1 MLVLITI
8 LAPILAIASVIL
20 AHQYN
25 ISPVNAITYLFLSI
39 VENYNTPNTLALISF
54 KTLKVTPSGSSSSI
68 THISSGPVDVNI
80 SEGFYSESLVNFL
93 AIYNLSMFFVISSN
107 INDSLMFAGEIIDSN
122 TIVNGENNAVCFFI
136 ILYHLPCLE

>member
-1 MLVLITI
+1 MALILVGASII
-8 LAPILAIASVIL
+8 LT
-20 AHQYN
+20 HQYI

-54 KTLKVTPSGSSSSI
+54 KTLTVTPSGSSSSI
-68 THISSGPVDVNI
+68 TYISSGAVDVNI
-80 SEGFYSESLVNFL
+80 SEGFYGESLVNFL
-93 AIYNLSMFFVISSN
+93 AIYNLSMFFIISSN